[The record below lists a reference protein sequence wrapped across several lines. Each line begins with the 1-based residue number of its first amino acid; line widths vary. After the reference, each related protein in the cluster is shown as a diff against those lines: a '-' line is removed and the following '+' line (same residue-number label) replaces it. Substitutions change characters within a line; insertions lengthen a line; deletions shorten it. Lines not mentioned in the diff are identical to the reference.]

1 MAGKKGV
8 LAGWELSAA
17 GTPFGPPKER
27 GGEAEA
33 AALARAEERETAAR
47 AREKDRGGRG
57 KGEELNEKGRER
69 RGKFLAPRGATSC
82 HRGLIAAAGVLRIRF
97 LLSTAVSVDPS
108 FPFWNLGARGPAGA
122 LFHPLHQAAA
132 SQAQPR
138 RNGWVLLLLGNG
150 RATPKKKKAMA
161 ERAHVCT
168 IGPSPVLQC
177 F

>member
-1 MAGKKGV
+1 MAGKKGA

-82 HRGLIAAAGVLRIRF
+82 HRGLIAACGF
-97 LLSTAVSVDPS
+97 DFFFQLLSRSILPFHFGISGRGAQLVRFSTPS
-108 FPFWNLGARGPAGA
+108 TR
-122 LFHPLHQAAA
+122 PLRRRP
-132 SQAQPR
+132 SQEM
-138 RNGWVLLLLGNG
+138 GG
-150 RATPKKKKAMA
+150 
-161 ERAHVCT
+161 CC
-168 IGPSPVLQC
+168 SC
-177 F
+177 